1 MDMLGI
7 YLNDHLGGSTL
18 GVELVKRATGNNQGT
33 EYGATLAVLAR
44 EIEEDR
50 DTLLRLMDELGF
62 GKDRLKVTG
71 GWVAEKLGRL
81 KLNGSLVDYSP
92 LSRLVELEGLYL
104 GVTGKLAL
112 WTNLRASLGDRVG
125 DVNLVELAD
134 RARSQGGRL
143 EDLRSRA
150 AAEALATARGQPGL
164 S

>member
-18 GVELVKRATGNNQGT
+18 GVELVKRAAGSNQDN

-50 DTLLRLMDELGF
+50 DTLLRLMDDLGF
-62 GKDRLKVTG
+62 GKDHLKVTG

-81 KLNGSLVDYSP
+81 KLNGSLVAYSP
-92 LSRLVELEGLYL
+92 LSRLVEFEGLYL
-104 GVTGKLAL
+104 GVTGKLSL

-125 DVNLVELAD
+125 GVNLVELAD
-134 RARSQGGRL
+134 QARSQQSRL
-143 EDLRSRA
+143 EELRSRA
-150 AAEALATARGQPGL
+150 AAEALGTARVDSG
-164 S
+164 